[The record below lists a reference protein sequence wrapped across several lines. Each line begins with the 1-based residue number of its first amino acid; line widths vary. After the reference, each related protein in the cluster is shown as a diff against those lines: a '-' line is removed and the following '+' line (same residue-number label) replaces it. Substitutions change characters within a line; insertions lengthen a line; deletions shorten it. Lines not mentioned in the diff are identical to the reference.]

1 MATAAYLPRMK
12 ISTKMTR
19 QCRDVQIQYS
29 ACHVTATYPWMHRL
43 GKMTGEDHAH
53 KVGIPVGMQ
62 IQQSTGLVT
71 GEYRAPKV
79 GVPVGM

>member
-1 MATAAYLPRMK
+1 MYLPRGK

-19 QCRDVQIQYS
+19 QCREVQNQYS
-29 ACHVTATYPWMHRL
+29 ACSVTATYPCIHRL
-43 GKMTGEDHAH
+43 GKMTGEYRAP

-79 GVPVGM
+79 GIPVGIR